1 MGPVWIW
8 NPIPPARPFR
18 FDVGRKEN
26 RLILSR
32 AFNPSPR
39 TKTVNPP
46 SELVPF
52 VEMNECPLDRRL
64 DWLDYLEQLT
74 YMYTHI

>member
-1 MGPVWIW
+1 VLVHFDLIGSFLTTFLAERMGPVWIW

-52 VEMNECPLDRRL
+52 VEMNG
-64 DWLDYLEQLT
+64 
-74 YMYTHI
+74 